1 VPHLDNPRPNWR
13 FTRTARWLHWILA
26 ALIVFMLGL
35 GWTMMAMEEEPGAE
49 SLFSLHK
56 SLGLCVLVLVAVR
69 LSWRLAHPV
78 APLPDYVPAWQKKL
92 ATATEWSLYACMVAM
107 PVLGYLG
114 ASHQKHPPRFF
125 GLPTPAWAQPDRDM
139 AERLFELHGL
149 VAWVLTALIV
159 LHVAGAL
166 KHIVID
172 KDTVFRRMSFG
183 GDEDAP

>member
-1 VPHLDNPRPNWR
+1 MTVDNPHPNWR
-13 FTRTARWLHWILA
+13 YTRTARWLHWILA

-35 GWTMMAMEEEPGAE
+35 GWVMMAREEEPGAE

-56 SLGLCVLVLVAVR
+56 SLGLAVLALVALR
-69 LSWRLAHPV
+69 FFWRLAHPV

-92 ATATEWSLYACMVAM
+92 ATATEWGLYACMVAM

-125 GLPTPAWAQPDRDM
+125 GLPTPVWTQPDHDL

-149 VAWVLTALIV
+149 VAWVLSALIV
-159 LHVAGAL
+159 LHVAGVL

-183 GDEDAP
+183 SGKDAP